1 MKYVNFVITLYSLGL
16 SSDVK
21 FSVILQ
27 GFPVFHLCVSTSQIA
42 QGPIVKVD
50 SQKQKISSYHLKIL
64 SGDMKGE
71 ASNKLKHEVEENKQC
86 ECQIKSDMPHILPT
100 PSFQ

>member
-1 MKYVNFVITLYSLGL
+1 MKCANFFITLYSLGL

-42 QGPIVKVD
+42 QGPILTAD
-50 SQKQKISSYHLKIL
+50 LQKPNISSYYLMIL
-64 SGDMKGE
+64 SSDMKGE
-71 ASNKLKHEVEENKQC
+71 ASNKLNH
-86 ECQIKSDMPHILPT
+86 
-100 PSFQ
+100 